1 MGEAFAGL
9 VLAAG
14 KGSRF
19 PSESGRPFPK
29 VLRSVLGRPMI
40 SYVLDTLTE
49 AGIED
54 VTLVV
59 GFGADEV
66 RRRLSDRVGYVLQEE
81 QRGSGDAVAR
91 AKDRFREFEG
101 HVVVMCGDSPL
112 FTAETVGRMM
122 RKHVEEHAVATLT
135 SATLRDPSGYGRI
148 LRDSGGSIRAIVEE
162 RCATDA
168 QRSIRE
174 VNGGAYAFDAAWLFH
189 PSRYD
194 RLHPS
199 RYDTWRDRDAAWLFA
214 NIDRMAINEA
224 GEYNLTDM
232 IRVAVEQSAT
242 VTDVAC
248 DPTELLGVNTP
259 EHLDRVEHILRD
271 RVVRGA

>member
-1 MGEAFAGL
+1 MGDAFAGL

-40 SYVLDTLTE
+40 SYVLDALTE

-54 VTLVV
+54 ITLVV

-66 RRRLSDRVGYVLQEE
+66 RRWLGDAVGYVLQEE

-91 AKDRFREFEG
+91 AKDRFHEFEG
-101 HVVVMCGDSPL
+101 HLVVMCGDSPL
-112 FTAETVGRMM
+112 FTAETVSRMM

-135 SATLRDPSGYGRI
+135 SATLDDPSGYGRI
-148 LRDSGGSIRAIVEE
+148 VRDTSGAIRAIVEE
-162 RCATDA
+162 RCATDR

-174 VNGGAYAFDAAWLFH
+174 VNGGAYVF
-189 PSRYD
+189 
-194 RLHPS
+194 
-199 RYDTWRDRDAAWLFA
+199 DAAWLFA

-271 RVVRGA
+271 RAPRGARHHNEGNPGRTANDS